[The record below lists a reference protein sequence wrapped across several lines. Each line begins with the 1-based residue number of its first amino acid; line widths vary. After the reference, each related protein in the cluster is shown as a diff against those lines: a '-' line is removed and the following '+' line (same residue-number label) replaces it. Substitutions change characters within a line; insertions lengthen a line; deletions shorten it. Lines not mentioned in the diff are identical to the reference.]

1 MPTAVTSADPGKLPL
16 APSLSSSLE
25 PRRTGSR
32 GKDLAVEGGVKPPV
46 AMDVETP
53 AGVDAR
59 GRSALDRRIDAAL
72 LPCFC
77 MISIANY
84 LGA

>member
-1 MPTAVTSADPGKLPL
+1 MPTAVASDAGKPL

-32 GKDLAVEGGVKPPV
+32 SKDLTVEGGAKPPV
-46 AMDVETP
+46 AMDVEIPGGT
-53 AGVDAR
+53 DSR

-84 LGA
+84 LGAWI